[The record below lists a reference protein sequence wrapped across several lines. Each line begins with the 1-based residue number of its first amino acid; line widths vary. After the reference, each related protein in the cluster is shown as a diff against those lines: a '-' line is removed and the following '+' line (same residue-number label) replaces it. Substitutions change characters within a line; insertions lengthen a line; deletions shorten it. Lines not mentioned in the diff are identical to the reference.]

1 MGGWGE
7 RCCAHSR
14 EVDSRQETH
23 WATRNLKTY
32 LQLLFAQQDSTHLKF
47 HKVPTPPPNSATNQG
62 PSVQTP
68 ELMGGISHSN
78 YNRCAGHWGGA
89 PCGETRRTLEGL
101 KDHARHR
108 PPRLRPSF
116 SCGVVVSVLS
126 C

>member
-32 LQLLFAQQDSTHLKF
+32 LQLLFSQQDSIHLKF

-68 ELMGGISHSN
+68 ELMGGAFHIQITTGVLVTG
-78 YNRCAGHWGGA
+78 AGLPVERLGG
-89 PCGETRRTLEGL
+89 PWR
-101 KDHARHR
+101 
-108 PPRLRPSF
+108 
-116 SCGVVVSVLS
+116 V
-126 C
+126 